1 MRRRPLDRATKRLA
15 ILALLVVVSLA
26 PSLALACTCMWA
38 GPFTRVA
45 LQTDLVVLAEVR
57 GYHRHGMDV
66 VVLEVL
72 RGREPRP
79 VIRIWGDTG
88 AACRPYVT
96 GFVRGT
102 RWVFAVRR
110 SPEPE
115 GHGYAISGCGEHW
128 VEARGDQAIGR
139 ITVAEYG
146 QRLEVVPLAD
156 LLIWVRSGGTTP
168 LPASSDG
175 ATLLT
180 PGDRGN
186 VR

>member
-1 MRRRPLDRATKRLA
+1 MRVRLRPVGRATNRLA
-15 ILALLVVVSLA
+15 LVALFVIVSLA
-26 PSLALACTCMWA
+26 PGVALPCTCMWV

-45 LQTDLVVLAEVR
+45 LQADLVVLGEVR
-57 GYHRHGMDV
+57 AYHRHGMDV

-72 RGREPRP
+72 KGREPRP
-79 VIRIWGDTG
+79 IMRIWGDTG

-96 GFVRGT
+96 GFPRGT
-102 RWVFAVRR
+102 RWIFAVRR

-139 ITVAEYG
+139 ITVPQYG

-156 LLIWVRSGGTTP
+156 LLTWVRSGGTTP
-168 LPASSDG
+168 PTPA
-175 ATLLT
+175 
-180 PGDRGN
+180 DREN